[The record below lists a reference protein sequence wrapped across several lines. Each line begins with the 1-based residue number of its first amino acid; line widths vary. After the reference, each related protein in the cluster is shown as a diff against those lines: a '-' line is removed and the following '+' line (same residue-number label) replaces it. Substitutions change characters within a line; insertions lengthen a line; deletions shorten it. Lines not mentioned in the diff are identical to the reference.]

1 MIENYMKSFGLSII
15 ICALGWAKKS
25 NLYSGNQP
33 GEKFFITYLPA
44 QSNVNRIYI
53 FCLKKT
59 TSICCKVSASGGG
72 GWGVGPGGNP
82 PTTPL
87 PKKFS
92 CLLMP
97 PPLFCPQNDDFV
109 IFMQFLSNMALSHKS
124 TTTTSLM
131 ENPLL
136 STFNSGDPV
145 VNSSWL
151 LL

>member
-53 FCLKKT
+53 FCLKKN
-59 TSICCKVSASGGG
+59 KHLLQGFRKWRGWVGGG
-72 GWGVGPGGNP
+72 TCGESPHY
-82 PTTPL
+82 PTTQKVFLSPHA
-87 PKKFS
+87 
-92 CLLMP
+92 

-151 LL
+151 FL